1 MNRSK
6 KTRFF
11 LVFAELAN
19 LSIVARRARGLDPL
33 NVACPKQEANKA
45 SPFPRWPEVNS
56 RKQNIQIAIKNA
68 PLIRER
74 LRERLRDRV
83 SATLISPSS
92 WCVSRVLLRVWRRGV
107 SASAAF
113 RRSDRFLFRFRAL
126 RSSAHVCMAAW
137 AAYSPLSRNIWR
149 RLRDRVNPAR
159 LIRATPR
166 AEMTDDSRASANP
179 RAAARLVDSDRH

>member
-19 LSIVARRARGLDPL
+19 SAIVARAHGLDPL
-33 NVACPKQEANKA
+33 DVACFKQKANKA
-45 SPFPRWPEVNS
+45 SPFPSRWPEVNS

-83 SATLISPSS
+83 SATLISPPS
-92 WCVSRVLLRVWRRGV
+92 WCVSRVLLRVWRYFCFSGV
-107 SASAAF
+107 SPVRPVF
-113 RRSDRFLFRFRAL
+113 IPIPRGTFKRA
-126 RSSAHVCMAAW
+126 CM
-137 AAYSPLSRNIWR
+137 YGRLGRVFSP
-149 RLRDRVNPAR
+149 VA
-159 LIRATPR
+159 
-166 AEMTDDSRASANP
+166 
-179 RAAARLVDSDRH
+179 